1 MNLREAAISLL
12 KDFDAHRPGTIFE
25 DSELNLSINDAYDL
39 QFEVAA
45 LRESR
50 GERVAGYK
58 IGCISATMQKQLGID
73 HPVFGHVWDTEIYR
87 SGVQLCAEHFD
98 GLAIE
103 GELAVR
109 LQNDIPSSAWLRNNP
124 EVVSGY
130 NAVIELH
137 NYVFRGPESNKAAEL
152 VTNNAI
158 HAGVV
163 IADEEPGSN
172 DFNRNA
178 ILQVDRNTERLGE
191 GVTAHLQ
198 NGPVDI
204 VAAVS
209 EHLERRGL
217 QLKRNQIVLTGS
229 PLPLWKV
236 VHGDRITVRCDGLAD
251 VCCTIAEWN
260 YK

>member
-1 MNLREAAISLL
+1 MNLREAAICLL

-25 DSELNLSINDAYDL
+25 HSELNLSINDAYDL

-45 LRESR
+45 MRESR

-58 IGCISATMQKQLGID
+58 IGCISDTMQKQLGIE

-87 SGVQLCAEHFD
+87 SGVQLCAERFD

-109 LQNDIPSSAWLRNNP
+109 LQNDVPSSAWLRNNP
-124 EVVSGY
+124 EVVAGY
-130 NAVIELH
+130 HAVIELH
-137 NYVFRGPESNKAAEL
+137 NYVFRGTESNRAAEL

-172 DFNRNA
+172 DFNPNA
-178 ILQVDRNTERLGE
+178 ILQLDRNTERLGE
-191 GVTAHLQ
+191 GVAAHLR

-204 VAAVS
+204 VATVS

-217 QLKRNQIVLTGS
+217 HLKRDQIVLTGS
-229 PLPLWKV
+229 SLPLWKV

-260 YK
+260 